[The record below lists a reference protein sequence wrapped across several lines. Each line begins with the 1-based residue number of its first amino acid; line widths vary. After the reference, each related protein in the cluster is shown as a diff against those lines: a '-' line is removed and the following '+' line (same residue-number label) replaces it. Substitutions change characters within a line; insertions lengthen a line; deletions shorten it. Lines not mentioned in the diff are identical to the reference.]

1 MAEEKQNVTIACNA
15 TGLPQPRITWSR
27 AVGNLPKH
35 RNVVTNGVLNI
46 YKLTNK
52 DGGVYICQAKNIL
65 GSASDTVQLVVFSPL
80 TFEVSPSQ
88 HVTPVIGCALSLPCV
103 PKSNF
108 RTTTT
113 WAKDGKSS
121 LPIDSNV
128 LANGTLVIQNIKKS
142 HEGTYTCTATNALA
156 TIHAKVKLAVRA
168 VSCSAIKKFVSST
181 SGNYVI
187 DPDCAGG
194 VAPFSVYCDMAD
206 KNGVGVTV
214 ISHDSETRTHVDGC
228 DPGGCYSRDIRYTGA
243 SLAQLGSLTRVSS
256 HCEQF
261 IKYECYNS
269 RLFSN
274 DYGWWVSRDSV
285 KMTYWGGAS
294 VSGKCACGMT
304 NSCADSSYG
313 CNCDKNDYV
322 WREDG
327 GLLTDKAQL
336 PVKQLRFGD
345 IRDVEEGYHTLG
357 KLKCY
362 GIA

>member
-1 MAEEKQNVTIACNA
+1 MAEEKQNITIACNA
-15 TGLPQPRITWSR
+15 TGLPQPRVTWSR

-35 RNVVTNGVLNI
+35 RTVVTNGVMTI
-46 YKLTNK
+46 YKLTKK
-52 DGGVYICQAKNIL
+52 DGGVYICDVKNIL
-65 GSASDTVQLVVFSPL
+65 GSTSDTVQLIVFSPL
-80 TFEVSPSQ
+80 KFEVSPSQ
-88 HVTPVIGCALSLPCV
+88 YATPAIGCALSLPCV
-103 PKSNF
+103 PKSSL
-108 RTTTT
+108 RTTIT
-113 WAKDGKSS
+113 WKKDGKSP

-128 LANGTLVIQNIKKS
+128 LPNGTMVLQNIKKS

-156 TIHAKVKLAVRA
+156 TIHAKVKVNVRA
-168 VSCSAIKKFVSST
+168 VSCSAIKKFVST
-181 SGNYVI
+181 ASGNYVI

-194 VAPFSVYCDMAD
+194 QAPFTVYCDMTD

-214 ISHDSETRTHVDGC
+214 ISHDSETKTPVHGC
-228 DPGGCYSRDIRYTGA
+228 DPRGCYSRYINYKGK
-243 SLAQLGSLTRVSS
+243 SLAQLASLTRVSS

-269 RLFSN
+269 RLFRN

-294 VSGKCACGMT
+294 VNSKCACGMT
-304 NSCADSSYG
+304 NSCANPSYG
-313 CNCDKNDYV
+313 CNCDKNDNV
-322 WREDG
+322 WREDS
-327 GLLTDKAQL
+327 GLLTDKTQL

-345 IRDVEEGYHTLG
+345 VGTSEAGYHTLG